1 MTTKQAYQPKV
12 GDKVRV
18 LVEESQY
25 GTELDMSKPY
35 YVRYERTALGGVAI
49 WEREGERDR
58 VVLTD
63 QIEPWRDPAPSQP
76 QLPQGHVLLR
86 DPSIG
91 DVEREY
97 REARREAKVGELI
110 KVVDWDSINFDKC
123 AYPEVIAIRSGGTG
137 VDAVGS
143 RKGDEIKQWVRHD
156 QYLVLEPTV
165 IVWIYEGDDVYTRYQ
180 LAEAG
185 RVAQV
190 GEKVLVVP
198 TEGKRHNLAEGSI
211 ADVTSAGLDLV
222 WADGKSANHGGT
234 VPQLLKPFEYRVLL
248 PIPTVESENVASDDT
263 PVDSNLDFTALLAT
277 ANADM
282 ARHLEQARAIGHGEG
297 YAEGL
302 AMGKFDMEATL
313 MPTVRELETQLAEAR
328 EELAKERENKKV
340 PGTPITA
347 EEQARM
353 HAVMEACRALGKR
366 NAERRAQKRMSRD
379 EVVEMAKGEVDSIVK
394 SVAEDGEEITF
405 RVNRE
410 FRTVVA
416 ELRIQGEATRS
427 AKAHATCAPDDVF
440 NVHIGKVIA
449 ACRLAGSAVPAVY
462 KNAPQPEKSQVGDVF
477 ASHDNSRCTWT
488 ITETHANGS
497 VDFRVDQP
505 TRARNAFSNQS
516 WDERAYFI
524 IDDSRD
530 GYVYD
535 AEKYRSYIAKQT
547 KGGAAA

>member
-97 REARREAKVGELI
+97 REVRREPIMGDLVRYKGGRVARIVKRVTSLSKETYLKTAI
-110 KVVDWDSINFDKC
+110 HHYLTQDC
-123 AYPEVIAIRSGGTG
+123 A
-137 VDAVGS
+137 
-143 RKGDEIKQWVRHD
+143 
-156 QYLVLEPTV
+156 VLEPTD

-190 GEKVLVVP
+190 GEKALFTGAKHGRVDCALGEVVVI
-198 TEGKRHNLAEGSI
+198 KRQ
-211 ADVTSAGLDLV
+211 ADADHAGRSRAGVEL
-222 WADGKSANHGGT
+222 GT
-234 VPQLLKPFEYRVLL
+234 WMAPDEYRVLL
-248 PIPTVESENVASDDT
+248 PAANVESEVAAANHAANVDESH
-263 PVDSNLDFTALLAT
+263 DFTALLAT

-282 ARHLEQARAIGHGEG
+282 ARHLEQARAIGKGEG
-297 YAEGL
+297 YAEGF
-302 AMGKFDMEATL
+302 AQGKFDGRAEMDETL
-313 MPTVRELETQLAEAR
+313 TPTISELERQLSIANGQ
-328 EELAKERENKKV
+328 LAKEIEFNAPIRQIAAASGLSVSAVAQHLAEIQRAYAHARDAIVYGTTTPNKTL
-340 PGTPITA
+340 PT
-347 EEQARM
+347 
-353 HAVMEACRALGKR
+353 
-366 NAERRAQKRMSRD
+366 RD
-379 EVVEMAKGEVDSIVK
+379 EVVEMAKRDYAEIVAEKPSVEIEYVENREARWAYTKVFAVVGGRRRQIGYGYSGFTRGVYNSHIAKVVTLRIALRK
-394 SVAEDGEEITF
+394 SV
-405 RVNRE
+405 
-410 FRTVVA
+410 
-416 ELRIQGEATRS
+416 S
-427 AKAHATCAPDDVF
+427 HAY
-440 NVHIGKVIA
+440 
-449 ACRLAGSAVPAVY
+449 L
-462 KNAPQPEKSQVGDVF
+462 NAPQPEKAQVGDVVF
-477 ASHDNSRCTWT
+477 ADKEARLVTRGD
-488 ITETHANGS
+488 ANPWGTPPTCA
-497 VDFRVDQP
+497 VDSFY
-505 TRARNAFSNQS
+505 ANAGKL
-516 WDERAYFI
+516 

-535 AEKYRSYIAKQT
+535 IEKYRATQA